1 LEAVV
6 QVSLAGVE
14 ALGNT
19 PATSP
24 SQGNDGGTAV
34 QERVQVVVE
43 VVLAAQEEMRQAQRL
58 VLAVL
63 AKHL

>member
-1 LEAVV
+1 MMVV
-6 QVSLAGVE
+6 LRM
-14 ALGNT
+14 
-19 PATSP
+19 
-24 SQGNDGGTAV
+24 